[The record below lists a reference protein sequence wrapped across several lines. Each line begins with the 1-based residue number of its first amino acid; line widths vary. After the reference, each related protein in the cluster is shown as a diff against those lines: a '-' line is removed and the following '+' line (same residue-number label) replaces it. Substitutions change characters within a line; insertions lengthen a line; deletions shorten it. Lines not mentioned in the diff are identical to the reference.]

1 VYDRRRRDERRD
13 ERMREEGRESE
24 RGKSDSRFCF
34 SAVQGFA
41 NGKSELGHSNA
52 DLLMQVKKTGWSWRE
67 EEAEAFLMVT

>member
-1 VYDRRRRDERRD
+1 MTEEEGMREGDTVG
-13 ERMREEGRESE
+13 MREEGE

-52 DLLMQVKKTGWSWRE
+52 DLLMQIKETGWSSRA
-67 EEAEAFLMVT
+67 EAEAFLMVT